1 MCFIENM
8 YVSVMLPR
16 NKVNEHTTET
26 VLHISFKCGIFV
38 NIVRQTQSQMASF
51 GIVIWCSFSTVPNKK
66 SFMKQ
71 KKKIN
76 LYYVTVNSASKK
88 KKIEEER
95 KPFGIPQK
103 YYWIVAEN
111 LLLKTNIGLNDYYY
125 DGTFVA
131 STCVR
136 GRAVNIPGKAAQL
149 FREAKNFTVF
159 SEAIGAFCK
168 LALLE
173 MPRSCGCLQ
182 KHPATNTFLI
192 ATRSQGT

>member
-1 MCFIENM
+1 M
-8 YVSVMLPR
+8 YVRVMLPR

-88 KKIEEER
+88 KKKNRR
-95 KPFGIPQK
+95 KETFWDPVEI
-103 YYWIVAEN
+103 
-111 LLLKTNIGLNDYYY
+111 LLD
-125 DGTFVA
+125 
-131 STCVR
+131 C
-136 GRAVNIPGKAAQL
+136 
-149 FREAKNFTVF
+149 
-159 SEAIGAFCK
+159 C
-168 LALLE
+168 
-173 MPRSCGCLQ
+173 
-182 KHPATNTFLI
+182 
-192 ATRSQGT
+192 